1 MKKLIIFTLGLA
13 LLVTSVITLV
23 APQQV
28 AAAAGSQSLCEG
40 SGGTWKT
47 DAKAPNGGTCTS
59 SDGRTVLGTI
69 QQVTD
74 VLTFIT
80 GAIAVLMIVVGG
92 LRYTT
97 SSGDQAAMTGAKNT
111 IMYALIGLI
120 VAVMAYAVV
129 HFVLGAFN
137 IK

>member
-1 MKKLIIFTLGLA
+1 MKKFIIFTFGLA
-13 LLVTSVITLV
+13 LLVTAVVPVFT
-23 APQQV
+23 PQPAV
-28 AAAAGSQSLCEG
+28 AASAQALCEG
-40 SGGTWKT
+40 SGGTWKADT
-47 DAKAPNGGTCTS
+47 KAANGGICSS

-74 VLTFIT
+74 VLVFIT

-97 SSGDQAAMTGAKNT
+97 SAGDQAAMTGAKNT
-111 IMYALIGLI
+111 IMYALIGLV
-120 VAVMAYAVV
+120 VAVMAYAIV